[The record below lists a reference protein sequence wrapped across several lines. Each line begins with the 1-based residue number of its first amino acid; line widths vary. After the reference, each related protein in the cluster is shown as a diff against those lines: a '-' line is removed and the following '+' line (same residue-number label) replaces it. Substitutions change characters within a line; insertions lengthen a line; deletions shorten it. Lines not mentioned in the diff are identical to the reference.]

1 MNQFLLGRVRLL
13 VVCVCSLFVMLLFA
27 ACGSVAGTTG
37 SGPATGP
44 GSATITGQVV
54 SVHATTHS
62 VVVNVNGQQYTVS
75 GLSDQEVSQLQ
86 GALNKTWSFQVTGGN
101 GSYTVSSGT
110 TPQEQDNA
118 TPQQANATPQNN
130 GNQGT
135 GAPAQ
140 GSISFIGAVQSVNA
154 SSISVK
160 MPNGDIV
167 PMSISTLTDRKDF
180 GVGLPSNGQQVKVDA
195 ITNPDGSFTAKS
207 LDVVKPDD
215 QANPTKVNTVDLQ
228 GVTTSAVGS
237 NGVINFKVGN
247 KSYSFSIS
255 PTTQVKDFV
264 SAQSIGSGQAVK
276 VTVLFNNG
284 SPNVLE
290 VKNGLD

>member
-1 MNQFLLGRVRLL
+1 MNHSLLGRVRLA

-27 ACGSVAGTTG
+27 ACGSIAGTTG
-37 SGPATGP
+37 SGPATGT

-54 SVHATTHS
+54 SVNAATHS
-62 VVVNVNGQQYTVS
+62 AVVNVNGQQYTIN
-75 GLSDQEVSQLQ
+75 GLSDQEISQLQ
-86 GALNKTWSFQVTGGN
+86 AALTKTWSFQVTGGN

-118 TPQQANATPQNN
+118 TPQVNVTPANN

-140 GSISFIGAVQSVNA
+140 GSINFIGAVQSVNA

-167 PMSISTLTDRKDF
+167 SMSINSLTDHKDF
-180 GVGLPSNGQQVKVDA
+180 GVSLPSSSQQVKVDA
-195 ITNPDGSFTAKS
+195 ITNSDGSFTAKS
-207 LDVVKPDD
+207 LDAVKPDD
-215 QANPTKVNTVDLQ
+215 QANPIKLNTVDFK
-228 GVTTSAVGS
+228 GVTTSAVGT

-247 KSYSFSIS
+247 KSYSFTIS
-255 PTTQVKDFV
+255 STTVVKNFA
-264 SAQSIGSGQAVK
+264 SAQAIGSGQPVE
-276 VTVLFNNG
+276 VTVLYSNG
-284 SPNVLE
+284 SPNVQE
-290 VKNGLD
+290 VKNNTD

>member
-1 MNQFLLGRVRLL
+1 MNQFLLGRERLL
-13 VVCVCSLFVMLLFA
+13 AVCVCSLFVMLLLA
-27 ACGSVAGTTG
+27 ACSGIAGTTG
-37 SGPATGP
+37 T
-44 GSATITGQVV
+44 GSAIITGQVV
-54 SVHATTHS
+54 SVDATTHT

-101 GSYTVSSGT
+101 GSYTLSSTT

-118 TPQQANATPQNN
+118 TPQANVTPEND
-130 GNQGT
+130 GNQRT

-140 GSISFIGAVQSVNA
+140 GSIYFIGTVQSANP
-154 SSISVK
+154 SSISAK
-160 MPNGDIV
+160 MANGDTLS
-167 PMSISTLTDRKDF
+167 MSITNFTDRGDF
-180 GVGLPSNGQQVKVDA
+180 GADLPSNGQLVKIYA

-207 LDVVKPDD
+207 LDVFNHDD
-215 QANPTKVNTVDLQ
+215 QANLTRLNTVDFQ
-228 GVTTSAVGS
+228 GLTTSTVGS
-237 NGVINFKVGN
+237 NAVLNFKVGN
-247 KSYSFSIS
+247 NSYSFTIS
-255 PTTQVKDFV
+255 PTTKVKDFTN
-264 SAQSIGSGQAVK
+264 AQAIGSSQSVE

>member
-1 MNQFLLGRVRLL
+1 MNQFLVGRVRLL
-13 VVCVCSLFVMLLFA
+13 VVCVCSLFVILLFA
-27 ACGSVAGTTG
+27 ACGSIAGTTG
-37 SGPATGP
+37 SGAATGT
-44 GSATITGQVV
+44 GSASITGQVV
-54 SVHATTHS
+54 SVNATTHS

-75 GLSDQEVSQLQ
+75 GLSDQEISQLQ

-118 TPQQANATPQNN
+118 TPQANVTPENN

-140 GSISFIGAVQSVNA
+140 GSITFIGAVQAVNP
-154 SSISVK
+154 SSLSVK
-160 MPNGDIV
+160 MPNGDTL
-167 PMSISTLTDRKDF
+167 PLSISSLTDRGDF
-180 GVGLPSNGQQVKVDA
+180 GTGLPSNGQLVKVDA

-215 QANPTKVNTVDLQ
+215 QANPTKLNTVDLQ

-247 KSYSFSIS
+247 KSYSFTIS

-264 SAQSIGSGQAVK
+264 SAQAIGSGQTVK
-276 VTVLFNNG
+276 VTVLYNNG
-284 SPNVLE
+284 SSNLLE